1 MRRRFSPW
9 AIRTCPYLSAK
20 SSYWKASALRTS
32 LVGEWT
38 VEGDRARQTD
48 PEAFFAKL
56 AAPLV
61 QEDRTFTYS
70 FAAKSEARGRGWVGV
85 GIHLFTPASY
95 TLKGYGSGDS
105 ICVWLTRDPVHY
117 LENPTRLQIYR
128 SADDWNM
135 DLVSEVPVAE
145 SIYDDNS
152 FEVTVDPV
160 AGTVSVS
167 MDGTER
173 LVAKGVSHLKKGLYV
188 DLQVARYRRVLG
200 FSASRPLNNA
210 EFQARP

>member
-1 MRRRFSPW
+1 
-9 AIRTCPYLSAK
+9 
-20 SSYWKASALRTS
+20 
-32 LVGEWT
+32 
-38 VEGDRARQTD
+38 
-48 PEAFFAKL
+48 
-56 AAPLV
+56 
-61 QEDRTFTYS
+61 
-70 FAAKSEARGRGWVGV
+70 
-85 GIHLFTPASY
+85 
-95 TLKGYGSGDS
+95 
-105 ICVWLTRDPVHY
+105 VHY

-135 DLVSEVPVAE
+135 DLVNEIPVAE

-188 DLQVARYRRVLG
+188 IFRSLDTAE
-200 FSASRPLNNA
+200 FSAFKVEA
-210 EFQARP
+210 AK